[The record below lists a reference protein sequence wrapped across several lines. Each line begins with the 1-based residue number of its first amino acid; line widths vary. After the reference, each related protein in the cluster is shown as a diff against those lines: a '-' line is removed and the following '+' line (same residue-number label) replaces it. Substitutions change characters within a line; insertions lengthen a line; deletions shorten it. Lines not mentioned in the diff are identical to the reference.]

1 MPVPA
6 SKASAI
12 PFSRSLAGRLLLVG
26 VLPGSIVLGT
36 LVALDA
42 RRKFDTLEEAAESEL
57 LREALFAAAQI
68 GESNASAMKSAQYLA
83 DQQEAGLFGKRA
95 LTVDLLKAVLAGDPN
110 ITAAYVAYEPNA
122 DGNDDGAAKS
132 SDPKE
137 WMTDAGRFIPYP
149 FRDWRNGDA
158 IGVKP
163 LVDFETGLYY
173 DGVRKAFANAG
184 KPETIVTE
192 PYVYDGQLIVEQSH
206 PIVIDGAFKGI
217 GAVDRALA
225 TIETVV
231 RQSASRIGAEMYLVS
246 SRGRFIV
253 ATEDPAIGAKDA
265 AKGDAAGGNATELRT
280 LAVTET
286 PLRDMVAPFV
296 RQADANGFV
305 QDAVDPRHGSAL
317 LAPAVRIEK
326 GNWTLLWTKPL
337 EVVQAPIRA
346 EVATSAF
353 IFLGAVGLSA
363 GFVAWIAVGAGRRV
377 RAAAVVADAIA
388 DGDLTHEIEASSA
401 RDEAGMLNESLRR
414 MKANLGQL
422 LASVKSAGVTLDSS
436 ALELSATSREQ
447 ESVAHRFG
455 ESSSQIAAATKQ
467 ISTTGAELAGTMAQ
481 VDAAVKTTAELS
493 VGVRGNLSTVD
504 GTIRELSDATAS
516 IASKLAAISER
527 AASINGVVT
536 TITKVADQTNLLSVN
551 AAIEAEKAGEQGR
564 GFLVVAREIRRLA
577 DQTAGATSEI
587 ETIVGE
593 MQSAVGAGVM
603 EMDRFA
609 DKVRRGV
616 DEVVASSR
624 QMSEVIAQVEA
635 NAARFRAVTDGMA
648 SQSQGAATI
657 ADSMG
662 ALVGAAKRAVES
674 AEEFGRT
681 ANELQRASQVLRQS
695 VGAFKLK

>member
-1 MPVPA
+1 VPDPA

-12 PFSRSLAGRLLLVG
+12 PFARSLAGRLLLVG
-26 VLPGSIVLGT
+26 VLPGSIVLGA

-42 RRKFDTLEEAAESEL
+42 RKKFDTLEEAAESEL

-68 GESNASAMKSAQYLA
+68 GESNASAMKTAQYLA

-110 ITAAYVAYEPNA
+110 IAAAYVAYEPNA
-122 DGNDDGAAKS
+122 DGNDELART

-137 WMTDAGRFIPYP
+137 WMTDTGRFIPYP

-158 IGVKP
+158 IAVKP
-163 LVDFETGLYY
+163 LVEFETGLYY
-173 DGVRKAFANAG
+173 DGVRKAFANSG
-184 KPETIVTE
+184 KPETMVTE

-206 PIVIDGAFKGI
+206 PIVIGGKFRGI
-217 GAVDRALA
+217 GAVDRALSN
-225 TIETVV
+225 IEGVV
-231 RQSASRIGAEMYLVS
+231 RESASRIGADMYLVS

-253 ATEDPAIGAKDA
+253 ATDDTKIGADEGTNSE
-265 AKGDAAGGNATELRT
+265 GDLRT
-280 LAVTET
+280 RTVAET
-286 PLRDMVAPFV
+286 PLRDLVAPFV

-305 QDAVDPRHGSAL
+305 QNSTDPRDGDEL
-317 LAPAVRIEK
+317 LAAAVRIAQ
-326 GNWTLLWTKPL
+326 GDWTLICTKSR
-337 EVVQAPIRA
+337 EVVVAPIRT
-346 EVATSAF
+346 EVATSALVF
-353 IFLGAVGLSA
+353 FGAVGLSA
-363 GFVAWIAVGAGRRV
+363 GLVAWIAVGAGRRL

-388 DGDLTHEIEASSA
+388 DGDLSREVEATGA
-401 RDEAGMLNESLRR
+401 RDEAGVLTDSLRR

-447 ESVAHRFG
+447 ETVAHRFG
-455 ESSSQIAAATKQ
+455 ESSAQIAAATKQ

-481 VDAAVKTTAELS
+481 VDAAVKSTTELS
-493 VGVRGNLSTVD
+493 AGARGNLDSVD
-504 GTIRELSDATAS
+504 RTIRELSDATAS

-587 ETIVGE
+587 ESIVGE

-624 QMSEVIAQVEA
+624 QMGEVIAQVEA
-635 NAARFRAVTDGMA
+635 NASRFRAVTDGMA

-681 ANELQRASQVLRQS
+681 ASELQRASQVLRQS

>member
-1 MPVPA
+1 
-6 SKASAI
+6 
-12 PFSRSLAGRLLLVG
+12 
-26 VLPGSIVLGT
+26 
-36 LVALDA
+36 
-42 RRKFDTLEEAAESEL
+42 SEL

-122 DGNDDGAAKS
+122 DGNDGASKS

-305 QDAVDPRHGSAL
+305 QDAVDPRDGSAL
-317 LAPAVRIEK
+317 LAAAVRIEK
-326 GNWTLLWTKPL
+326 GNWTLLCTKPL

-493 VGVRGNLSTVD
+493 AGVRGNLSTVD

>member
-6 SKASAI
+6 SKANAI

-42 RRKFDTLEEAAESEL
+42 RRKFDTLEEAAESDL
-57 LREALFAAAQI
+57 LREAMFAAAQI
-68 GESNASAMKSAQYLA
+68 GESNASAMKTAQYLA

-122 DGNDDGAAKS
+122 DGNDATAKS
-132 SDPKE
+132 GDPKE
-137 WMTDAGRFIPYP
+137 WMDAGGRFIPYP
-149 FRDWRNGDA
+149 FRDWHNGDA
-158 IGVKP
+158 IAVKP
-163 LVDFETGLYY
+163 LVDFETSLYY
-173 DGVRKAFANAG
+173 DGVRKAFANEG

-206 PIVIDGAFKGI
+206 PIVIDGAFRGI
-217 GAVDRALA
+217 GAVDRALES
-225 TIETVV
+225 IEGVV
-231 RQSASRIGAEMYLVS
+231 RASARQIGADMYLVS

-253 ATEDPAIGAKDA
+253 ATTDREFGATAGAKSDS
-265 AKGDAAGGNATELRT
+265 ELRT
-280 LAVTET
+280 HAVSES
-286 PLRDMVAPFV
+286 PLRDLVAPFV

-305 QDAVDPRHGSAL
+305 QNSTDPRSGDEL
-317 LAPAVRIEK
+317 LAAAVRIEK
-326 GNWTLLWTKPL
+326 GGWTLVCTKSR
-337 EVVQAPIRA
+337 ETVIAPIRT
-346 EVATSAF
+346 EVATSAMVF
-353 IFLGAVGLSA
+353 FGAVGLSA
-363 GFVAWIAVGAGRRV
+363 GLVAWIAVGAGRRV
-377 RAAAVVADAIA
+377 RAAAVAADAIA
-388 DGDLTHEIEASSA
+388 DGDLSREIESSGA
-401 RDEAGMLNESLRR
+401 RDEAGVLTESLRR
-414 MKANLGQL
+414 MKSNLGQL

-455 ESSSQIAAATKQ
+455 ESSAHIAAATKQ
-467 ISTTGAELAGTMAQ
+467 ISTTGAELAGTMAE
-481 VDAAVKTTAELS
+481 VDSAAKSTTQLS
-493 VGVRGNLSTVD
+493 AGARGNLDSVD
-504 GTIRELSDATAS
+504 RTIRELSDATAS
-516 IASKLAAISER
+516 IAAKLATISER

-587 ETIVGE
+587 EVIVGE

-624 QMSEVIAQVEA
+624 QMAEVISQVEA
-635 NAARFRAVTDGMA
+635 NAARFRTVNDGML

-657 ADSMG
+657 SESMG
-662 ALVGAAKRAVES
+662 SLATAAKRAVES

-681 ANELQRASQVLRQS
+681 AAELQRASQVLRQS